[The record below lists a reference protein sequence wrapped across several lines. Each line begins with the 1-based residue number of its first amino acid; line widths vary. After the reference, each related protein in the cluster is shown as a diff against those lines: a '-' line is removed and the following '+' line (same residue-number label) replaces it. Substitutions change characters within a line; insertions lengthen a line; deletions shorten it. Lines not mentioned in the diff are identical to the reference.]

1 MTKTGK
7 RGRPLG
13 YRLSE
18 ESKRA
23 ISTSKEGQ
31 LHRQE
36 TKDKIS
42 KTLLSRFKQ
51 LDPLSDEI
59 INIYCDMSEDELCD
73 WVNDVR
79 EELDDSEQI
88 FTERRMRN
96 SRRIEISCGHDI
108 ERFSHSLTPEVMVMI
123 KQMVEKL
130 GKNAEKFLKDL

>member
-1 MTKTGK
+1 MAKR

-31 LHRQE
+31 LHKQE

-42 KTLLSRFKQ
+42 KTLLLRFRQ

-59 INIYCDMSEDELCD
+59 ADIYCGMSDDELCS

-79 EELDDSEQI
+79 AELDSSEQI
-88 FTERRMRN
+88 LTERRMRT

-108 ERFSHSLTPEVMVMI
+108 ERFSHGLPPEVLIMV
-123 KQMVEKL
+123 KQMIEKL